1 MIVIVV
7 RLIWGT
13 IGMFSKPADSNDSF
27 EAPLM
32 FITLANIRLRHDIVL
47 IVLDGEC
54 IFVIG

>member
-13 IGMFSKPADSNDSF
+13 IGMFSTRADSYDSF
-27 EAPLM
+27 EAPFL
-32 FITLANIRLRHDIVL
+32 IIPLGKIVLRHDIVL